1 MLLGKKPQSEFAD
14 EKPVDLRQMQP
25 EQVSPHNN
33 QYQQYQQQ
41 PQQYLFNQNQNQ
53 PQQQFQQNLNQNQNQ
68 PERVRSA

>member
-41 PQQYLFNQNQNQ
+41 PQQYLFNQN
-53 PQQQFQQNLNQNQNQ
+53 
-68 PERVRSA
+68 